1 MPFAAVLTRA
11 SRCFYLRLSRF
22 SARKRISGSDLCA
35 LTILRHLANLQ
46 APNAL
51 RQGILLLGIP
61 LLLCEPSA
69 ASACLRY
76 PCSSPCESNTRP
88 GQRVRLPRASII
100 VEMLSGCARDGP
112 LL

>member
-1 MPFAAVLTRA
+1 MGLVGGVTRA
-11 SRCFYLRLSRF
+11 SRFFYLRLSRF

-51 RQGILLLGIP
+51 RQGIP

-69 ASACLRY
+69 ASASLRY

-88 GQRVRLPRASII
+88 GQRLRLPRASII
-100 VEMLSGCARDGP
+100 VEMLPGCARDGP
-112 LL
+112 LP

>member
-22 SARKRISGSDLCA
+22 SARKRISGSDPCP

-51 RQGILLLGIP
+51 RQGIP

-69 ASACLRY
+69 ASASLRY
-76 PCSSPCESNTRP
+76 PCSSPCES
-88 GQRVRLPRASII
+88 
-100 VEMLSGCARDGP
+100 
-112 LL
+112 